1 MGFKLSA
8 GLGLALLLLAG
19 SFKMYYDKTQA
30 EIESF
35 HLQLER
41 SIQNQKML
49 EGTIEQ
55 QNENLKQT
63 VENHELM
70 ISQVERL
77 QKENMMAQNEV
88 TDIRKKFSR
97 HSMDV
102 LSIRKPK
109 LIENIINRGTKSV
122 LNDLKVITDE
132 TQFDED
138 IIIPIKLIKI
148 KKEEKNQILFLYLV
162 KLI

>member
-1 MGFKLSA
+1 MGFKFSI
-8 GLGLALLLLAG
+8 GLGIALVLLAG
-19 SFKMYYDKTQA
+19 AFKLYYDKSQA
-30 EIESF
+30 ELDSF
-35 HLQLER
+35 QIRLEQ
-41 SIQNQKML
+41 SIQNQKTI
-49 EGTIEQ
+49 EGTIEE
-55 QNENLKQT
+55 QNNNLKQT
-63 VENHELM
+63 IENHNLM
-70 ISQVERL
+70 IAQVERL
-77 QKENMMAQNEV
+77 QRENMVAQNEV

-138 IIIPIKLIKI
+138 IIIPSSTAS
-148 KKEEKNQILFLYLV
+148 
-162 KLI
+162 

>member
-1 MGFKLSA
+1 
-8 GLGLALLLLAG
+8 
-19 SFKMYYDKTQA
+19 MYYDKTQS

-55 QNENLKQT
+55 QNENLKNT

-132 TQFDED
+132 TQFDENTD
-138 IIIPIKLIKI
+138 IP
-148 KKEEKNQILFLYLV
+148 NSTAG
-162 KLI
+162 

>member
-8 GLGLALLLLAG
+8 GLGLALVILAG

-30 EIESF
+30 EIEAF
-35 HLQLER
+35 HLLLEQ
-41 SIQNQKML
+41 SIQNQKTL
-49 EGTIEQ
+49 ESTIEQ
-55 QNENLKQT
+55 QNENLKQA
-63 VENHELM
+63 VENQEMM

-77 QKENMMAQNEV
+77 TKENMVAQNEV

-122 LNDLKVITDE
+122 LNDLKDITDE
-132 TQFDED
+132 TQFDKNID
-138 IIIPIKLIKI
+138 IP
-148 KKEEKNQILFLYLV
+148 NTPAS
-162 KLI
+162 

>member
-1 MGFKLSA
+1 MMGFKLSI
-8 GLGLALLLLAG
+8 GLGIALVFLAG
-19 SFKMYYDKTQA
+19 AFKLYYDKSQA
-30 EIESF
+30 ELDSF
-35 HLQLER
+35 QIRLEQ
-41 SIQNQKML
+41 SIQNQKIL
-49 EGTIEQ
+49 EGTIEE
-55 QNENLKQT
+55 QNNNLKQT
-63 VENHELM
+63 IENHNLM
-70 ISQVERL
+70 IAQVERL
-77 QKENMMAQNEV
+77 QRENMVAQNEV

-138 IIIPIKLIKI
+138 IIIS
-148 KKEEKNQILFLYLV
+148 NSTSS
-162 KLI
+162 

>member
-1 MGFKLSA
+1 MWQISA
-8 GLGLALLLLAG
+8 GLGLAFAITAG
-19 SFKMYYDKTQA
+19 AFKLYYDKSQA

-49 EGTIEQ
+49 EGTIDQ
-55 QNENLKQT
+55 QNENLKET
-63 VENHELM
+63 IENHELM

-138 IIIPIKLIKI
+138 IIIPSSTAS
-148 KKEEKNQILFLYLV
+148 
-162 KLI
+162 

>member
-1 MGFKLSA
+1 MWQISA
-8 GLGLALLLLAG
+8 GLGLGLLLLAG

-35 HLQLER
+35 HLRLEQ

-55 QNENLKQT
+55 QNENLKETIQ
-63 VENHELM
+63 NHELM

-77 QKENMMAQNEV
+77 QKENMVAQNEV

-138 IIIPIKLIKI
+138 IIIS
-148 KKEEKNQILFLYLV
+148 NSTSS
-162 KLI
+162 